1 MMDNNKKTSSDYL
14 QSDFY
19 FGGKLY
25 MTKFPNYTKTIFID
39 GQWLE
44 AHNGNTLPVQNPA
57 TLETITEV
65 SYGDEV
71 EAEQAVRAASQA
83 FPQWS
88 GKTARERSQLL
99 YAAYEKM
106 LEHKEELA
114 SILTTEQ
121 GKPLKEARAEI
132 DSAASYFLWY
142 AEEANR
148 LYGEIIPSSNKHKRL
163 MVIPQPIGVV
173 AAITPWNFPA
183 SMITRKLAPALA
195 AGCAVVLKPAPETPL
210 TAYQIVKI
218 LEEVGI
224 PKGVVN
230 LVTGD
235 AVSIGQCWMNHP
247 DVRLITFTGSTEV
260 GKLLMKGS
268 ADHVKKL
275 SLELGG
281 HAPIIVFDDADLDL
295 AAEMTLASKFRN
307 CGQTCICA
315 NRVYVQK
322 TIWDDF
328 LEKLTEKVRR
338 LSIDIGAK
346 ETVDIG
352 PLINE
357 EAVQKVQRHL
367 EDAVQKGASVVY
379 GGKRWDGPYPG
390 YFFEP
395 TVLVNV
401 TKEMRVMNE
410 ETFGPLL
417 PLQPFEEEEE
427 AIRQAND
434 TPYGLAAYI
443 FTDSIHRAYRVMEK
457 LEYGIIGIND
467 VFPALAEAPFG
478 GVKQSGLGKEGGK
491 EGIFEFVELK
501 YVSMGIRPS

>member
-1 MMDNNKKTSSDYL
+1 
-14 QSDFY
+14 
-19 FGGKLY
+19 
-25 MTKFPNYTKTIFID
+25 MTTFSRYTKTIFID
-39 GQWLE
+39 GTWQD
-44 AHNGNTLPVQNPA
+44 AKSGKTLPVQNPA

-65 SYGDEV
+65 SHGDERD
-71 EAEQAVRAASQA
+71 AEQAVRAARQA
-83 FPQWS
+83 FSDWS
-88 GKTARERSQLL
+88 GKTARERSQFL

-106 LEHKEELA
+106 KEQKEELA
-114 SILTTEQ
+114 VILTTEQ

-195 AGCAVVLKPAPETPL
+195 AGCTVVLKPAPETPL
-210 TAYQIVKI
+210 TAYRIVKI

-224 PKGVVN
+224 PPGVVN

-260 GKLLMKGS
+260 GRLLMKGS
-268 ADHVKKL
+268 ADQVKKL

-281 HAPIIVFDDADLDL
+281 HAPVIVFEDADLDL
-295 AAEMTLASKFRN
+295 AAELTLASKFRN

-315 NRVYVQK
+315 NRVYVQQSV
-322 TIWDDF
+322 WDAF
-328 LEKLTEKVRR
+328 LDKLTAKVKR
-338 LSIDIGAK
+338 LSIGIGTE
-346 ETVDIG
+346 ETTDIG

-357 EAVQKVQRHL
+357 EAVRKVQDHL
-367 EDAVQKGASVVY
+367 NDAVQKGASVLY
-379 GGKRWDGPYPG
+379 GGKRWEGPHRG

-395 TVLVNV
+395 TVLANV
-401 TKEMRVMNE
+401 SKEMKVMNE
-410 ETFGPLL
+410 ETFGPIL
-417 PLQPFEEEEE
+417 PLQPFAEE
-427 AIRQAND
+427 AEVIRQAND

-443 FTDSIHRAYRVMEK
+443 FTDSLHRAYRVMEK
-457 LEYGIIGIND
+457 LEYGIVGIND
-467 VFPALAEAPFG
+467 VFPAVAEAPFG

-501 YVSMGIRPS
+501 YVSMGIRSL

>member
-1 MMDNNKKTSSDYL
+1 
-14 QSDFY
+14 
-19 FGGKLY
+19 
-25 MTKFPNYTKTIFID
+25 MTTFSRYTKTIFID
-39 GQWLE
+39 GTWQD
-44 AHNGNTLPVQNPA
+44 AKSRRTLLVQNPA
-57 TLETITEV
+57 TLEAITEV
-65 SYGDEV
+65 SHGDERD
-71 EAEQAVRAASQA
+71 AEQAVRAARQA
-83 FPQWS
+83 FSEWS
-88 GKTARERSQLL
+88 GKTARERSQFL

-106 LEHKEELA
+106 KEQKEELA
-114 SILTTEQ
+114 AILTSEQ

-195 AGCAVVLKPAPETPL
+195 AGCTVVLKPAPETPL
-210 TAYQIVKI
+210 TAYRIVKI
-218 LEEVGI
+218 LEEAGL
-224 PKGVVN
+224 PPGVVN
-230 LVTGD
+230 LVAGD
-235 AVSIGQCWMNHP
+235 AVSIGKCWMSHP

-260 GKLLMKGS
+260 GRLLMKGS
-268 ADHVKKL
+268 ADQVKKL

-281 HAPIIVFDDADLDL
+281 HAPVIVFEDADLDL
-295 AAEMTLASKFRN
+295 AAELTLASKFRN

-315 NRVYVQK
+315 NRVYVQQ
-322 TIWDDF
+322 TVWDAF
-328 LEKLTEKVRR
+328 VKKLTAKVQQ
-338 LSIDIGAK
+338 LSLGSGLD
-346 ETVDIG
+346 ETTDIG

-357 EAVQKVQRHL
+357 EAVRKVQDHL
-367 EDAVQKGASVVY
+367 DDAVQKGASVLY
-379 GGKRWDGPYPG
+379 GGKRWEGAYPG

-395 TVLVNV
+395 TVLANV
-401 TKEMRVMNE
+401 TKEMKVMNE

-417 PLQPFEEEEE
+417 PLQPFADEMEV
-427 AIRQAND
+427 IRQAND

-443 FTDSIHRAYRVMEK
+443 FTDSLHRAYRVMEK
-457 LEYGIIGIND
+457 LEYGIVGIND
-467 VFPALAEAPFG
+467 VFPAVAEAPFG

-501 YVSMGIRPS
+501 YVSMGIRSL